1 MVAVREKESS
11 IAPDDPGAM
20 THLTQGASLRRA
32 MDPCVKH
39 HVGLR

>member
-1 MVAVREKESS
+1 MVAVREEEPS